1 MILERAL
8 IRELCNTVQCN
19 CNCDPERKRER
30 REEKRAKQDVGER
43 ERRKIG
49 CPSMRGS
56 NNNNNGVARK
66 STIIE

>member
-1 MILERAL
+1 MQLQLRS
-8 IRELCNTVQCN
+8 RE
-19 CNCDPERKRER
+19 RER

-56 NNNNNGVARK
+56 NNNNNNGVARK

>member
-1 MILERAL
+1 VIQ
-8 IRELCNTVQCN
+8 RE
-19 CNCDPERKRER
+19 RER